1 LIPILPEAEGGINPE
16 GHRKRSNTMEGSQGH
31 GRVYSG
37 NAPVDVG
44 HRRSH
49 SGNAPIS
56 YGSFDDGAR
65 PQTNT
70 SKFSPRQEIMKLS
83 KGYSSRPLQQQQQ
96 QQQPMPRNDS
106 FNRGGGMSPRVSPGA
121 SALRQP
127 QQGYSHENLHV
138 SFSPSTPTHNSGFVT
153 SSVRGFD
160 PDQKFTGEAVFQANR
175 RNKSRKMH
183 MRQQSAQIFMEPVK
197 GVRQEAACRDV
208 FFVLL
213 FLLHL
218 SGVGFLGSMYG
229 HDAYIGEHYVESG
242 DPEKDLEYLSFSY
255 RNVIYVTGLCGL
267 FGVAVSTLALVIM
280 TMIVKRLVQVS
291 LILTIA
297 LSFAW
302 GTIGIGVSPQNVVPI
317 TGIIALMLSV
327 GYTLIVWDRL
337 PFAAANLQAG
347 MSGVKANSGTVIIA
361 FAFQG
366 LSLWWTIYFVYVLMG
381 VYNAVDR
388 GELDVSGNMTIVMYV
403 LLGISY
409 YWTYQVLLV
418 STATRELVE

>member
-1 LIPILPEAEGGINPE
+1 MPGLSSAGNPLIPNLPDAEGGINAE
-16 GHRKRSNTMEGSQGH
+16 RRSRSNTIDGSRDH
-31 GRVYSG
+31 RRVYSG
-37 NAPVDVG
+37 NTTVDVG
-44 HRRSH
+44 HRRSN
-49 SGNAPIS
+49 SGNAPIM

-65 PQTNT
+65 QHTNAG
-70 SKFSPRQEIMKLS
+70 KFSPRQEIMKLS
-83 KGYSSRPLQQQQQ
+83 KGYSSRSQQQLQ
-96 QQQPMPRNDS
+96 
-106 FNRGGGMSPRVSPGA
+106 SPRVSPRA

-127 QQGYSHENLHV
+127 QQGHGHENLHV
-138 SFSPSTPTHNSGFVT
+138 SFSSSTPIQNTAFIT

-160 PDQKFTGEAVFQANR
+160 PDPNFTGEVFYQPNR

-218 SGVGFLGSMYG
+218 SGVAFLGSMYG

-242 DPEKDLEYLSFSY
+242 QAVKDLSFSY
-255 RNVIYVTGLCGL
+255 RNVIFVTGLCGL
-267 FGVAVSTLALVIM
+267 FGVVVSTLALVIM

-337 PFAAANLQAG
+337 PFASANLQAG
-347 MSGVKANSGTVIIA
+347 MSGVRANSGTVILA
-361 FAFQG
+361 FVFQG
-366 LSLWWTIYFVYVLMG
+366 LSLWWTIYFVYVLLG

-388 GELDVSGNMTIVMYV
+388 GELDISDNMTIVIYV
-403 LLGISY
+403 SLGISY
-409 YWTYQVLLV
+409 YWTYNVLLV
-418 STATRELVE
+418 STTTRDLVE